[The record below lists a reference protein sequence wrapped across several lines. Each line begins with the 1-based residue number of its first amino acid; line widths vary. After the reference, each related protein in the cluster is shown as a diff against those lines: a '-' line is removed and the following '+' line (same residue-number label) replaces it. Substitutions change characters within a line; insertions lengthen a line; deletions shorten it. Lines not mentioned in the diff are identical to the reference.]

1 MTIQLTNSEQVKDL
15 FKQAL
20 LEILQEERELFYDLF
35 AEIIEDMALVKA
47 IKAGEESE
55 VVSRDEVFALLAD
68 CRRSQNKKNWTLINA
83 DKR

>member
-1 MTIQLTNSEQVKDL
+1 MTIQLTDSEQVKDL

-55 VVSRDEVFALLAD
+55 VVSRDEVFALLED
-68 CRRSQNKKNWTLINA
+68 TE
-83 DKR
+83 

>member
-1 MTIQLTNSEQVKDL
+1 MTIQLTDSEQVKDL

-55 VVSRDEVFALLAD
+55 VVSRDEVFALHWVPNPVVLF
-68 CRRSQNKKNWTLINA
+68 RPLHPFVFQP
-83 DKR
+83 